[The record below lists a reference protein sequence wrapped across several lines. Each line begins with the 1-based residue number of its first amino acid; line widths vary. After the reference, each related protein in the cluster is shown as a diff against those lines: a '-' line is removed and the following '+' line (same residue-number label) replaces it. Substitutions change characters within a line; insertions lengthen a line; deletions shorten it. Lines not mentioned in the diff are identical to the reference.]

1 MTFKYLK
8 FYLVRSSKE
17 LLRNNIRLDHNFN
30 FYLKRSSF
38 KASSSATTTTAT
50 QLVHLVFI
58 VAHMSNDKYDWKRI

>member
-8 FYLVRSSKE
+8 FYLVWSSKE

-38 KASSSATTTTAT
+38 KASSSATTTAT

-58 VAHMSNDKYDWKRI
+58 VDHMSNDKYDWKRI